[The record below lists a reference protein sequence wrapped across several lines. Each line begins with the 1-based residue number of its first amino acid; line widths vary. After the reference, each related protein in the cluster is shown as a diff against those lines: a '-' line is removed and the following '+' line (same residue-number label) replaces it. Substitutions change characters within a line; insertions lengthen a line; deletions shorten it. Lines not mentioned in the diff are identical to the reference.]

1 MISPTHAFMRNDM
14 TIHPMKDKFFEEHKH
29 DMSLDPQYGIIQSH
43 VLDICDSDHLKK
55 IGDKTEARVNSNQ
68 NGIRSVDCWRLPIDS
83 FVGNIIK
90 EKSIYFNSVFN
101 YKISN
106 IGDIQYLEYKKG
118 DYYNWHSDISDGIA
132 STRKI
137 SISWLL
143 NDSFTGGE
151 LVFQHG
157 GDEYIAKVGAG
168 KHGEPNM
175 VGFTSFY
182 THRVK
187 PIKSGTRKSIVAWV
201 HGESWR

>member
-1 MISPTHAFMRNDM
+1 MS
-14 TIHPMKDKFFEEHKH
+14 IHPMKDKYFEEHKP
-29 DMSLDPQYGIIQSH
+29 DLSLDPQYGIIQKNTIE
-43 VLDICDSDHLKK
+43 VCDSTIVKE

-68 NGIRSVDCWRLPIDS
+68 TGIRSVDCWRLPIDS

-90 EKSIYFNSVFN
+90 RQALNFNSVFN

-143 NDSFTGGE
+143 NNDFTGGE

-157 GDEYIAKVGAG
+157 GDEFVAHSGMG
-168 KHGEPNM
+168 KTNLI
-175 VGFTSFY
+175 GFTSFY
-182 THRVK
+182 THKVN
-187 PIKSGTRKSIVAWV
+187 PIKSGVRKCIVAWV

>member
-1 MISPTHAFMRNDM
+1 MS
-14 TIHPMKDKFFEEHKH
+14 IHPMKDKYFEEHKP
-29 DMSLDPQYGIIQSH
+29 DLRLDPQYGIIQKNTIE
-43 VLDICDSDHLKK
+43 VCDSTIVKE
-55 IGDKTEARVNSNQ
+55 IGDKTEARVNSNET
-68 NGIRSVDCWRLPIDS
+68 GIRSVDCWRLPIDS

-90 EKSIYFNSVFN
+90 RQALNFNSVFN

-143 NDSFTGGE
+143 NNDFTGGE

-157 GDEYIAKVGAG
+157 GDEFVAHSGTG
-168 KHGEPNM
+168 KTNLI
-175 VGFTSFY
+175 GFTSFY
-182 THRVK
+182 THKVN
-187 PIKSGTRKSIVAWV
+187 PIKSGVRKCIVAWV

>member
-1 MISPTHAFMRNDM
+1 M
-14 TIHPMKDKFFEEHKH
+14 TIHPMKDKFFEEHKP
-29 DMSLDPQYGIIQSH
+29 DMNLDPQYGIIQKH
-43 VLDICDSDHLKK
+43 IVEVCDSAILRE

-68 NGIRSVDCWRLPIDS
+68 SGIRSVDCWRLPDDS

-90 EKSIYFNSVFN
+90 RHTLNFNSVFN

-143 NDSFTGGE
+143 NDDFTGGE

-157 GDEYIAKVGAG
+157 GDEFIARAGIGAD
-168 KHGEPNM
+168 EPNM

-182 THRVK
+182 THKVN
-187 PIKSGTRKSIVAWV
+187 PIKSGVRKCIVAWV

>member
-1 MISPTHAFMRNDM
+1 MS
-14 TIHPMKDKFFEEHKH
+14 IHPMKDKYFEEHKP
-29 DMSLDPQYGIIQSH
+29 DLSLDPQYGIIQKNTIE
-43 VLDICDSDHLKK
+43 VCDSTIVKE

-68 NGIRSVDCWRLPIDS
+68 TGIRSVDCWRLPIDS
-83 FVGNIIK
+83 IVGTEIK
-90 EKSIYFNSVFN
+90 VQSTRFNSIFN
-101 YKISN
+101 YKISS

-143 NDSFTGGE
+143 NNDFTGGE

-157 GDEYIAKVGAG
+157 GDEFVAHSGTG
-168 KHGEPNM
+168 KTNLI
-175 VGFTSFY
+175 GFTSFY
-182 THRVK
+182 THKVN
-187 PIKSGTRKSIVAWV
+187 PIKSGVRKCIVAWV

>member
-1 MISPTHAFMRNDM
+1 
-14 TIHPMKDKFFEEHKH
+14 MKDKFFEEHKP
-29 DMSLDPQYGIIQSH
+29 DMSLDPEYGIIQKH
-43 VLDICDSDHLKK
+43 IVEVCDSEILKE

-68 NGIRSVDCWRLPIDS
+68 SGIRSVDCWRLPIDS

-90 EKSIYFNSVFN
+90 RHALKFNSVFN
-101 YKISN
+101 YKISG

-143 NDSFTGGE
+143 NDGFTGGE

-157 GDEYIAKVGAG
+157 GDEFIARAGIGAD
-168 KHGEPNM
+168 EPNM

-182 THRVK
+182 THKVN
-187 PIKSGTRKSIVAWV
+187 PIKSGVRKCIVAWV